1 MASETPLT
9 NREALQRALT
19 NFDFFTRL
27 GKIRLRAYQKQ
38 AAAPILRAVLQRE
51 GKTFAVMFPRQ
62 SGKNELQAQLECY
75 LLLLFS
81 QKGGE
86 IVKVSPTLRPQ
97 CQTAMRRL
105 ERTLK
110 ANPLTAPL
118 WKKEAGSVYRLG
130 NAAITFLSGA
140 PGSKIV
146 GATASILLE
155 IDEAQDVNPEKYDR
169 EIAPM
174 AASTNAVR
182 VFWGTAWTEDTLLA
196 REIRLAESLQT
207 AADQRV
213 FRIDAHT
220 VEREVPAY
228 KQFVAEQVAKFGR
241 DHPLIKSQFFSEML
255 TGRGSLFTEAR
266 IEKMSGSHA
275 FLSEPLPYERYVLL
289 IDVAGSDETSS
300 HLSAA
305 GERDATAL
313 TLCRLQP
320 PESEC
325 QAVWGYDWQVVQRIC
340 WINLPLTEQIERLTS
355 FIRYWNP
362 SQVVVDATGVGAG
375 VAAALLQTFGDGVV
389 LPFVFS
395 AASKSKLGWHFLA
408 MIDAGRWQEAQ
419 PNDEPEFAEQIS
431 LQQLFYRQL
440 RACQVELVAGPQKGM
455 RWGIKPGV
463 TDPIT
468 GQFLHDD
475 LLMSAALAAYLD
487 ERIGAGS
494 SGETLIVRRG
504 DPLKSL
510 DKGY

>member
-1 MASETPLT
+1 MAAEIPCAS
-9 NREALQRALT
+9 REALQRALSD
-19 NFDFFTRL
+19 FDFFTRL

-38 AAAPILRAVLQRE
+38 AAAAILRAVLRRE

-81 QKGGE
+81 QEGGE

-118 WKKEAGSVYRLG
+118 WKKEAGSVYRVG

-155 IDEAQDVNPEKYDR
+155 TDEAQDVDPAKYDR

-196 REIRLAESLQT
+196 REIRLAERLQT

-255 TGRGSLFTEAR
+255 TGRGSLFNEER
-266 IEKMSGSHA
+266 ILKMQGWHG
-275 FLSEPLPYERYVLL
+275 FLAEPIPFERYVLL

-300 HLSAA
+300 HLSAD
-305 GERDATAL
+305 GERDATAM
-313 TLCRLQP
+313 TLCRLQT
-320 PESEC
+320 PESES
-325 QAVWGYDWQVVQRIC
+325 QAFSGYCWQVVQRIS
-340 WINLPLTEQIERLTS
+340 WVNLPLTDQIERLTA

-362 SQVVVDATGVGAG
+362 SHVVVDATGVGAG
-375 VAAALLQTFGDGVV
+375 VTAALLQTFGDGIV

-408 MIDAGRWQEAQ
+408 MIYAGRWQEAQ
-419 PNDEPEFAEQIS
+419 PNDEPEFTEQTA
-431 LQQLFYRQL
+431 LQQLYYRQM
-440 RACQVELVAGPQKGM
+440 RACQVELVAGPQKWM
-455 RWGIKPGV
+455 RWGVKSGV

-468 GQFLHDD
+468 GKFLHDD
-475 LLMSAALAAYLD
+475 LLMSAALSACLD
-487 ERIGAGS
+487 ERIGACT
-494 SGETLIVRRG
+494 SGETLIVRRS